1 MQIFVR
7 PKIFLGTKIFS
18 DPNFNEID
26 LLRDKT
32 ELLNSRLSKL
42 PSTKDLL
49 KLEFDTKDQVLLFFV
64 IVNDSISLD
73 AVVEMDTFLKLNL
86 TPNSREIC
94 KKMIKLDY

>member
-49 KLEFDTKDQVLLFFV
+49 KLEFDTEDQVLFYML
-64 IVNDSISLD
+64 SCR
-73 AVVEMDTFLKLNL
+73 KR
-86 TPNSREIC
+86 NST
-94 KKMIKLDY
+94 KY